1 MTYNCVGVVMTT
13 TLIHTDSGNMPTE
26 PGDNVNILCNTL
38 WVNTQVLIYIHD
50 TDDDSM
56 HGSS

>member
-26 PGDNVNILCNTL
+26 PGDNVNILYNTL
-38 WVNTQVLIYIHD
+38 WVNTQVLAY
-50 TDDDSM
+50 TCM
-56 HGSS
+56 HT